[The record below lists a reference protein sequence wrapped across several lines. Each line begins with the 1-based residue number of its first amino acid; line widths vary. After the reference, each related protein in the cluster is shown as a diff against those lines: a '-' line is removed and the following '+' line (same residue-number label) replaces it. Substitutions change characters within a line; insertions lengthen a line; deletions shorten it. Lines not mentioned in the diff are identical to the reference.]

1 MASVKVCWVIFN
13 LDLFL
18 HLDSLFVKDQSLV
31 CKNKGPTFFYGK
43 TRTHTHTHSLFKH
56 LAYAAY
62 LHMIDM

>member
-18 HLDSLFVKDQSLV
+18 HLDSLFVKDQPLV
-31 CKNKGPTFFYGK
+31 CKNKGPTFLWEN
-43 TRTHTHTHSLFKH
+43 TQARTHSLFKH